1 MHKLPMTAK
10 QAKQLV
16 ESGHMTPETHADA
29 LRMGAFM
36 PDEVQHFDDGGVVQ
50 DEPAAQDSPPIDNA
64 GIDNGDIHP
73 IDAITNALSGGG
85 SQAAYDQSMSALP
98 STPGEAAQM
107 EAAGVQPGIPD
118 QGPPPP
124 GGLTVASNDPGV
136 DRQLASTLVSP
147 AQGQP
152 QAQPTEAG
160 HMPQSALVSPQS
172 QAPDDRQVQQN
183 SDIGQITKGMAQERQ
198 GISQEFK
205 AGQQQADEAA
215 GFIHQAR
222 VHQEVAEVQRQKME
236 EQRQTEA
243 TAQYQKVQQAA
254 DQAAQAS
261 KINPN
266 QFWESR
272 STPQKIMAAIGIALG
287 GIGGGL
293 SGHGGNAAMDVI
305 NKAID
310 RDIDAQKF
318 NANQKQAAFQNQ
330 MGVYNVMRSKFGD
343 ERTAEA
349 ATRLAYMQNVE
360 MQLKE
365 TAAKYQS
372 PEMQAKFNMM
382 MGKVQQQQGALMQ
395 QIHASAYQMAAMR
408 QLTGGGSG
416 SAAALAALPKD
427 VQERVVPMNGGTSH
441 GIAYSAEGAKSV
453 REVSSAADNI
463 HQIINEMRELK
474 EQGGK
479 RLLPYGTLAS
489 RSQALQSRLIPA
501 INELAG
507 LKRLSEEDIKNITKQ
522 IPDAGS
528 WMSDKTDAMLSGLE
542 QSVHDRTESY
552 YRNNLMG
559 YRPNHF
565 KATR

>member
-36 PDEVQHFDDGGVVQ
+36 PDEVQHFDEGGTVQ
-50 DEPAAQDSPPIDNA
+50 PTASLDPKDFESPEQYASALTALNPGMSTGDALAQNAIDTKKAQDADTLLPGENFADQRERLQAAQAQNPISN
-64 GIDNGDIHP
+64 
-73 IDAITNALSGGG
+73 
-85 SQAAYDQSMSALP
+85 
-98 STPGEAAQM
+98 
-107 EAAGVQPGIPD
+107 GVQ
-118 QGPPPP
+118 
-124 GGLTVASNDPGV
+124 VASNDPAA
-136 DRQLASTLVSP
+136 DRQIASTLVNP

-160 HMPQSALVSPQS
+160 HMPQSALVAPQS
-172 QAPDDRQVQQN
+172 QAPDDRQIQQG

-205 AGQQQADEAA
+205 AGQKQADEAA

-222 VHQEVAEVQRQKME
+222 VHQEVAEAQRQKME
-236 EQRQTEA
+236 EQRQVEA
-243 TAQYQKVQQAA
+243 TAQYQKVQNAA

-318 NANQKQAAFQNQ
+318 NANQKQNAFQNQ

-408 QLTGGGSG
+408 QLTGGGAG

-427 VQERVVPMNGGTSH
+427 VQERVVPLNGGTSH

-463 HQIINEMRELK
+463 NQIIREMRELK

-489 RSQALQSRLIPA
+489 KSQGLQSRLIPA